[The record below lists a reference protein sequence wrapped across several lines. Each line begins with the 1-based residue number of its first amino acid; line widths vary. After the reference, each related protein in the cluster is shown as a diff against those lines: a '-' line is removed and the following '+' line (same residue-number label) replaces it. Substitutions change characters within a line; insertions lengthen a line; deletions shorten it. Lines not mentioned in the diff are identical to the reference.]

1 MEYDEDNDRFIWYA
15 AMNSG
20 DSFYVITPN
29 SGTTW
34 DMSTIS
40 LASGSVTPTAIG
52 NSGLMSKLRYV
63 PNLKGFMLMTNST
76 GNLYFLPTAQ
86 L

>member
-1 MEYDEDNDRFIWYA
+1 MEYDPINDRFIWYA

-52 NSGLMSKLRYV
+52 NSGLMSKLRYT